1 MPNELYVRK
10 KHPSGCFFHALTAYL
25 PEILPAVF
33 CRTYPKNEKLADDRP
48 AKGRWISAMLSM
60 RNRDLIGRRSRS
72 RGDIL
77 RELKRTLAC
86 SSIYARAAALDM
98 VESVSRDATVR
109 KVPWQLTGIVEV
121 YGNQSRV
128 AVEVT
133 QQDENCSQLH
143 IKMLSPAA
151 DLSADGQNRVL
162 VFLADGIEQLL
173 ENTFAQGNKEEGNF
187 K

>member
-1 MPNELYVRK
+1 M
-10 KHPSGCFFHALTAYL
+10 
-25 PEILPAVF
+25 
-33 CRTYPKNEKLADDRP
+33 
-48 AKGRWISAMLSM
+48 
-60 RNRDLIGRRSRS
+60 
-72 RGDIL
+72 
-77 RELKRTLAC
+77 RELKRTLAR

-109 KVPWQLTGIVEV
+109 KVPWQLTGTVEV

-133 QQDENCSQLH
+133 QQEENCSQLH

-162 VFLADGIEQLL
+162 LFLADGIEQLL

>member
-1 MPNELYVRK
+1 
-10 KHPSGCFFHALTAYL
+10 
-25 PEILPAVF
+25 
-33 CRTYPKNEKLADDRP
+33 
-48 AKGRWISAMLSM
+48 
-60 RNRDLIGRRSRS
+60 
-72 RGDIL
+72 
-77 RELKRTLAC
+77 
-86 SSIYARAAALDM
+86 M

-109 KVPWQLTGIVEV
+109 KEHWQLTGTVEV
-121 YGNQSRV
+121 YGNESQVS
-128 AVEVT
+128 VEVT